1 MAGHTTGGAQR
12 GDLTVCVFHID
23 AAAGPCAHGG
33 KYCRGVGWDILC
45 LCRQCAWTSGH
56 VHVHIHI
63 FAIRS
68 LLTSAHTVYG
78 TCTCMCVCAFMYSI
92 KVSVIVWNS
101 TPVLLLR
108 FESIYM

>member
-33 KYCRGVGWDILC
+33 EHCGGWDILC
-45 LCRQCAWTSGH
+45 LCRQCAWTSRH
-56 VHVHIHI
+56 VHVHA

-68 LLTSAHTVYG
+68 L
-78 TCTCMCVCAFMYSI
+78 F
-92 KVSVIVWNS
+92 
-101 TPVLLLR
+101 
-108 FESIYM
+108 